1 MDRIFAA
8 RTVKGIKSALT
19 SMPGGLDE
27 LYRQTLERIKQAGD
41 DGTLGMRILS
51 WITHARRPLLVDELR
66 YGLAVEYSDD
76 GEGLEE
82 FDEDNLLLPGSLVDV
97 CAGLVVIDSTSQMV
111 RLVHHTTQEYFDKAR
126 LHLFK
131 GVEVDISR
139 ACLTY
144 LSYSLDTKLRIV
156 GDRYLPWRHNE
167 VIKIVHEAIQS
178 HPFLDYA
185 THYWFSHVK
194 SGLLAENRD
203 PVFLKVVA
211 RFKTSDRILISVDLL
226 QALSDNYMV
235 HLLSIVYRESSP
247 LEIASRLGLEEL
259 VAVLDPSTATCLVVD
274 RSLAQASYG
283 GHLNTVK
290 LLLQYGARVNL
301 TVNGPYGGTTTAL
314 GMACSGGHLSIAEFL
329 IENGADIDG
338 NHSVDM
344 PPLHNAVD
352 YDEPRTVDLL
362 LKKGV
367 NVNARDA
374 EGRTAC
380 HEAARYGSINSARY
394 LLDAG
399 CGLDLIDNSGMTA
412 LHYAADYGRYDMIS
426 LFLDRGADASAK
438 NGEGKTARKFL
449 ENVLERINL
458 DHSLQYRDI
467 KRLVERLRQLEQKS
481 STSATGDLELSETS
495 SSHE

>member
-1 MDRIFAA
+1 
-8 RTVKGIKSALT
+8 
-19 SMPGGLDE
+19 
-27 LYRQTLERIKQAGD
+27 
-41 DGTLGMRILS
+41 MRILS

-76 GEGLEE
+76 GEGLKE

-97 CAGLVVIDSTSQMV
+97 CAGLVIIDSTSQIV
-111 RLVHHTTQEYFDKAR
+111 RLVHRTTQEYFDNVR
-126 LHLFK
+126 LHLFE

-156 GDRYLPWRHNE
+156 GDRYIPWRYDE
-167 VIKIVHEAIQS
+167 KIKIVHEAIQS

-211 RFKTSDRILISVDLL
+211 RFKTSDRILNSVDLL
-226 QALSDNYMV
+226 QALSDNCMV
-235 HLLSIVYRESSP
+235 HFLSIVYRESSP

-259 VAVLDPSTATCLVVD
+259 VAVLDPSTATCLIVD

-301 TVNGPYGGTTTAL
+301 TVNGPYDGKTTAL
-314 GMACSGGHLSIAEFL
+314 GMACSGGHLSMAEFL
-329 IENGADIDG
+329 IESGSDING
-338 NHSVDM
+338 NQSVDM
-344 PPLHNAVD
+344 PPLHTAVSCD
-352 YDEPRTVDLL
+352 RTRIVDLL
-362 LKKGV
+362 LEKGV
-367 NVNARDA
+367 NVNGRDA
-374 EGRTAC
+374 KGGTAC
-380 HEAARYGSINSARY
+380 HIAANYGFINSAIR

-399 CGLDLIDNSGMTA
+399 CGLDLIDDDGMTA
-412 LHYAADYGRYDMIS
+412 LHYAAGFGHPKMIE
-426 LFLDRGADASAK
+426 LLLDRGADASTK
-438 NGEGKTARKFL
+438 DGKGRTARHFL
-449 ENVLERINL
+449 ERPLEQLPLLQLKDQERIE
-458 DHSLQYRDI
+458 
-467 KRLVERLRQLEQKS
+467 RLKERLRQLEQKS
-481 STSATGDLELSETS
+481 STSATGDLEFSETGS
-495 SSHE
+495 SYE